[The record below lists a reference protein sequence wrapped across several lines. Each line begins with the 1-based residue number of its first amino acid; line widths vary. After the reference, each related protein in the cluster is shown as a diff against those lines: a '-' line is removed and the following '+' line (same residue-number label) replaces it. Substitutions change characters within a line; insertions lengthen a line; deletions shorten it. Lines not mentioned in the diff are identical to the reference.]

1 MLDLFKEYYQADL
14 MSVYQSGG
22 PQVRAI
28 DFGLGYKHLT
38 GDLILARKRQG

>member
-1 MLDLFKEYYQADL
+1 

-28 DFGLGYKHLT
+28 GLGYKHPT
-38 GDLILARKRQG
+38 GDTALILARKRQGQD